1 MRKLTRIAATAVAAV
16 AAAAVVVTGGPT
28 GGPAAQG
35 DGRTGGHGRYAEV
48 NGLRMYYEVHGRDRG
63 RPPVVL
69 LHGAFSAT
77 GTSWGELVK
86 PLSRTRQVI
95 SVELQGHG
103 HTGDVVARPLRI
115 ETMAQDTVAL
125 LAKIGVRKADL
136 YGYSMGA
143 GVALNVG
150 VTRPDVVNKLVLQS
164 VSINDDGY
172 HPGHLE
178 AMESITPDMLV
189 GSPFHEE
196 YVRLNPRPE
205 NFALLV
211 EKVKD
216 MVKHTRAVSPEQM
229 RALPMPVLT
238 IMGDSD
244 IFQLEHAVE
253 MFELTGG
260 GVNGDIAGM
269 PKSRLAILPGTSHVT
284 SVYQREQLVA
294 LVPSFL
300 DAA

>member
-1 MRKLTRIAATAVAAV
+1 M
-16 AAAAVVVTGGPT
+16 
-28 GGPAAQG
+28 
-35 DGRTGGHGRYAEV
+35 
-48 NGLRMYYEVHGRDRG
+48 
-63 RPPVVL
+63 
-69 LHGAFSAT
+69 
-77 GTSWGELVK
+77 K

-103 HTGDVVARPLRI
+103 RTGDVVDRPLRI
-115 ETMAQDTVAL
+115 ETMARDTVAL
-125 LAKIGVRKADL
+125 LAKIGVRTADL

-196 YVRLNPRPE
+196 YVRHNPRPG
-205 NFALLV
+205 NFGLLV

-244 IFQLEHAVE
+244 IFQLEHAVA

-284 SVYQREQLVA
+284 SVHQREQLVA